1 MYRYEEKLRR
11 FLKEHRQELVD
22 LMITICQIPAPS
34 NHEEK
39 RAAFCKEWLEKQG
52 AKNVTIDKA
61 LNVVYPI
68 NCEGSDEIVA
78 VMAHSD
84 TVFPDMEPMPLRIE
98 DGKIFSPG
106 IGDDTANVAIMLM
119 IVKFIL
125 ENRLIP
131 KGAVMFVVD
140 AGEEGPERLP
150 ADYGRLRGTDQR
162 GAGAGRYFYLDGY
175 RRGGIYALSGG
186 NTHGRRP
193 LLRPFR

>member
-1 MYRYEEKLRR
+1 MRK
-11 FLKEHRQELVD
+11 
-22 LMITICQIPAPS
+22 
-34 NHEEK
+34 K

-125 ENRLIP
+125 
-131 KGAVMFVVD
+131 KTG
-140 AGEEGPERLP
+140 
-150 ADYGRLRGTDQR
+150 
-162 GAGAGRYFYLDGY
+162 
-175 RRGGIYALSGG
+175 
-186 NTHGRRP
+186 
-193 LLRPFR
+193 

>member
-84 TVFPDMEPMPLRIE
+84 TVFPDMEP
-98 DGKIFSPG
+98 IFLPVS
-106 IGDDTANVAIMLM
+106 VM
-119 IVKFIL
+119 IPPMW
-125 ENRLIP
+125 RLC
-131 KGAVMFVVD
+131 
-140 AGEEGPERLP
+140 
-150 ADYGRLRGTDQR
+150 
-162 GAGAGRYFYLDGY
+162 
-175 RRGGIYALSGG
+175 
-186 NTHGRRP
+186 
-193 LLRPFR
+193 

>member
-125 ENRLIP
+125 
-131 KGAVMFVVD
+131 KTG
-140 AGEEGPERLP
+140 
-150 ADYGRLRGTDQR
+150 
-162 GAGAGRYFYLDGY
+162 
-175 RRGGIYALSGG
+175 
-186 NTHGRRP
+186 
-193 LLRPFR
+193 

>member
-22 LMITICQIPAPS
+22 LMIAICQIPAPS

-84 TVFPDMEPMPLRIE
+84 TVFPDTEPMPLLIE
-98 DGKIFSPG
+98 DGKILSPG
-106 IGDDTANVAIMLM
+106 IGDDTANVAIAD
-119 IVKFIL
+119 
-125 ENRLIP
+125 
-131 KGAVMFVVD
+131 GAVPVV
-140 AGEEGPERLP
+140 GEVTLH
-150 ADYGRLRGTDQR
+150 AVT
-162 GAGAGRYFYLDGY
+162 
-175 RRGGIYALSGG
+175 
-186 NTHGRRP
+186 
-193 LLRPFR
+193 